1 MRFHSTLDFWKLALV
16 GDNQR
21 SWGRSPDAT
30 KGEFP
35 EQGTLV
41 DFFEESGA
49 ESIANLK
56 DRANHTL
63 GQPIEVSVFI
73 GVHRWPILT
82 VLCRHNPAFLG
93 TIIGHR

>member
-1 MRFHSTLDFWKLALV
+1 MT
-16 GDNQR
+16 
-21 SWGRSPDAT
+21 T
-30 KGEFP
+30 KEAWAVARMTRRGEFP

-56 DRANHTL
+56 DRANRTL
-63 GQPIEVSVFI
+63 GQRIEVSVFI